1 MERDNLIKQLKKIGQ
16 TKAGG
21 HAREAWV
28 RDTRAELMA
37 KAENDLR
44 EMPKVKTGD
53 VKQLAL
59 ALDMGTGWQKSFRPV
74 VAAVVAV
81 ILVFGGWT
89 ATVSA
94 SYNSLP
100 GERLYS
106 VKIFNEG
113 TQISLTPTKESKTK
127 MRMDF
132 AGRRLDEVAK
142 LVESPVTEKEKRI
155 EDAMNLFKKNIE
167 DVEKDLDEIK
177 TKKNSKKAVDVA
189 KDVDRKAEEYEKTIK
204 ETMNKIPEQNK
215 EKAKEA
221 KAVVGEVGVKAVE
234 VLLEK
239 HLEGDNE
246 DVSEEEMI
254 EKLTK
259 KLQTAEESIEEL
271 EQEEAAEGEEGDEEA
286 AEGEEGDEEA
296 AEGEEGDEEA
306 AEGEEEVLEED
317 GDFEEA
323 AEEVKEKLA
332 EGKEMLDNKDLA
344 GALDAVK
351 EANTMVNSIESG
363 EDVSGDE
370 VAEEGD
376 TGESGDESS
385 EFSSS
390 TEEVVDE
397 EGVEEDGSVTTTDE
411 IIE

>member
-44 EMPKVKTGD
+44 EMPEVKAGD

-286 AEGEEGDEEA
+286 AEGEEG
-296 AEGEEGDEEA
+296 
-306 AEGEEEVLEED
+306 VLEED

>member
-215 EKAKEA
+215 EKVKEA

-271 EQEEAAEGEEGDEEA
+271 EQ
-286 AEGEEGDEEA
+286 EEA